1 MKAIMNRVLCIDD
14 DSITLMLCKA
24 TIKQASFSE
33 EIDTALNG
41 QDAIEYYEDLLNKSV
56 DGESYSYPQVIFLD
70 LNMPILS
77 GWEFLDEFMNR
88 YYLKFNKTRVV
99 ILSSTVDHRDRER
112 AAEYPIVMDFYSK
125 PITKEILHD
134 IGQKL
139 N

>member
-56 DGESYSYPQVIFLD
+56 DGESYSYPQVIFRPKYANFKWL
-70 LNMPILS
+70 
-77 GWEFLDEFMNR
+77 GVLDEFMNR

-99 ILSSTVDHRDRER
+99 ILSSTVDHRDRESSR
-112 AAEYPIVMDFYSK
+112 ISYCDGFLFKAYYQRNAS
-125 PITKEILHD
+125 
-134 IGQKL
+134 
-139 N
+139 

>member
-56 DGESYSYPQVIFLD
+56 DGESYSYPQVIF
-70 LNMPILS
+70 
-77 GWEFLDEFMNR
+77 
-88 YYLKFNKTRVV
+88 
-99 ILSSTVDHRDRER
+99 
-112 AAEYPIVMDFYSK
+112 
-125 PITKEILHD
+125 
-134 IGQKL
+134 
-139 N
+139 